1 MPGSLPFGNQRL
13 VELARSLMTDPRML
27 LLDEPASGL
36 NDTEVEGFTEL
47 LQSIREKGI
56 TILLVEHNMKL
67 VMNIA
72 DDIVVLDFGKKL
84 AEGTPQ
90 SICANPEVIEAY
102 LGTAQKECGFEP

>member
-1 MPGSLPFGNQRL
+1 
-13 VELARSLMTDPRML
+13 ML

-36 NDTEVEGFTEL
+36 NDTEVETFANL
-47 LQSIREKGI
+47 LRDIRNMGI

-84 AEGTPQ
+84 AEGTPLT
-90 SICANPEVIEAY
+90 ICANPEVIEAY
-102 LGTAQKECGFEP
+102 LGAAQKECGII